1 MSTSTLRSLALVV
14 ATSVGISATASGQ
27 DNLART
33 YNVTPQAGMGAQFE
47 TALREHAQWRTA
59 NNDPWTWSVSVAET
73 GENVG
78 TYGIRSGGHSWAD
91 FDAYDA
97 GFGPQGLVHWN
108 STVAPLV
115 ESITSTISRAD
126 EDLSRPPPDGFNLAF
141 VTVTQFQLRPGRE
154 FQANQFIGQATE
166 ILKEGGF
173 PDYWVWASP
182 VSGGGPGPYMNLV
195 GLHSSWEDMADP
207 DPSFEAVMMA
217 KLGEEGFM
225 EWMSNFGAT
234 FRGVESW
241 TLRLRPDL
249 SVPSN

>member
-14 ATSVGISATASGQ
+14 ATSVGVSAAASGQ
-27 DNLART
+27 NNLART
-33 YNVTPQAGMGAQFE
+33 YNVTPKAGMGAQFE

-73 GENVG
+73 GQNFG

-97 GFGPQGLVHWN
+97 GFGPQGLVHYMA
-108 STVAPLV
+108 TVAPLV
-115 ESITSTISRAD
+115 ESTTSTISRTD
-126 EDLSRPPPDGFNLAF
+126 EDLSRLPPDGFNLAF
-141 VTVTQFQLRPGRE
+141 VTVTKFQLRPGRGSQ
-154 FQANQFIGQATE
+154 FNQLIGQANE
-166 ILKEGGF
+166 ILMEGGF
-173 PDYWVWASP
+173 PEYWVWASP
-182 VSGGGPGPYMNLV
+182 VSGGGPGPYINLV

-225 EWMSNFGAT
+225 EWGNNLAAT
-234 FRGVESW
+234 YRGVASW
-241 TLRLRPDL
+241 TLRRRPDL

>member
-73 GENVG
+73 GRSLG

-97 GFGPQGLVHWN
+97 GFGPEGLVHYN
-108 STVAPLV
+108 TTVAPLV
-115 ESITSTISRAD
+115 ESTTSTISTTD
-126 EDLSRPPPDGFNLAF
+126 VDLSRLPPDGFNLAF
-141 VTVTQFQLRPGRE
+141 VTITKFQLRPGRGSQ
-154 FQANQFIGQATE
+154 FNQLIGQANE
-166 ILKEGGF
+166 ILMEGGF
-173 PDYWVWASP
+173 PEYWVWTSP
-182 VSGGGPGPYMNLV
+182 VSGGGPGPYINLV
-195 GLHSSWEDMADP
+195 GLHSSWGDMADP
-207 DPSFEAVMMA
+207 DPSFDAVMMA
-217 KLGEEGFM
+217 KLGEEGFA
-225 EWMSNFGAT
+225 EWWKNLAAT
-234 FRGVESW
+234 YRGVESW
-241 TLRLRPDL
+241 TRRRRPDL

>member
-1 MSTSTLRSLALVV
+1 MSTSTLRSLALLV
-14 ATSVGISATASGQ
+14 ATSVGVSATASGQ

-33 YNVTPQAGMGAQFE
+33 YNVTPKAGMGAQFE
-47 TALREHAQWRTA
+47 TALREHAQWRAA
-59 NNDPWTWSVSVAET
+59 NNDPWSWSVSVPET

-91 FDAYDA
+91 FDAYHA

-108 STVAPLV
+108 ATVAPLV
-115 ESITSTISRAD
+115 ELVASTIGRTN
-126 EDLSRPPPDGFNLAF
+126 EDLGQLPPDGFDLAF
-141 VTVTQFQLRPGRE
+141 VTITRFQLRPGRANE
-154 FQANQFIGQATE
+154 FNQLVGQAME

-173 PDYWVWASP
+173 PGYWVWTSP
-182 VSGGGPGPYMNLV
+182 VSGGGPGPYISVV
-195 GLHSSWEDMADP
+195 GLNSSWEDMADP

-225 EWMSNFGAT
+225 EWTNKFGAT
-234 FRGVESW
+234 YRGVESW
-241 TLRLRPDL
+241 TRRLRPDL

>member
-14 ATSVGISATASGQ
+14 ATSVGVSAAASGQ

-33 YNVTPQAGMGAQFE
+33 YNVTPKAGMAAQFE

-59 NNDPWTWSVSVAET
+59 NNDPWTWSVSAAET
-73 GENVG
+73 GENLG

-97 GFGPQGLVHWN
+97 GFGPEGLVHYN
-108 STVAPLV
+108 ATVAPLV
-115 ESITSTISRAD
+115 ESTTSIISRTD
-126 EDLSRPPPDGFNLAF
+126 EDLSRLPPDGFNLAF
-141 VTVTQFQLRPGRE
+141 VTITKFQLRPGRE
-154 FQANQFIGQATE
+154 DEFNQLQRQAKE
-166 ILKEGGF
+166 ILTEGGF
-173 PDYWVWASP
+173 RGYWVWASP
-182 VSGGGPGPYMNLV
+182 VSGGGPGPYINLV
-195 GLHSSWEDMADP
+195 VLNSSWEDMAE

-225 EWMSNFGAT
+225 EWMNSLAAT
-234 FRGVESW
+234 YRGVEFW
-241 TLRLRPDL
+241 TRRLRPDL